1 MVIAETLLNELSHR
15 IFTVSIW
22 SGWLAFLNHLHLVL
36 KGLQGSME
44 PTNPFQIIF
53 TIPWNGY
60 TLYMWLKSQFQFK
73 FQARFYHWNSLS
85 GSFHDSNLVGVDF
98 ISELHC
104 RRDWRRTKKKPR
116 EFSGVLFFFIQL
128 NLLTSQRLYCSNG
141 VSLHLNLRLKI
152 E

>member
-1 MVIAETLLNELSHR
+1 MVRAQTLLNELSHR

-44 PTNPFQIIF
+44 PTNPLQIIF

-60 TLYMWLKSQFQFK
+60 TLYMWLKNQFQFNFK
-73 FQARFYHWNSLS
+73 ARFFYWNSLS
-85 GSFHDSNLVGVDF
+85 GSFHDSDLAGVDF
-98 ISELHC
+98 VSEFHC
-104 RRDWRRTKKKPR
+104 GRDRRRTKTPR
-116 EFSGVLFFFIQL
+116 GFSSGLFFIQL
-128 NLLTSQRLYCSNG
+128 NLLTPQRLKCSNCF
-141 VSLHLNLRLKI
+141 LMDLNPRLNAL